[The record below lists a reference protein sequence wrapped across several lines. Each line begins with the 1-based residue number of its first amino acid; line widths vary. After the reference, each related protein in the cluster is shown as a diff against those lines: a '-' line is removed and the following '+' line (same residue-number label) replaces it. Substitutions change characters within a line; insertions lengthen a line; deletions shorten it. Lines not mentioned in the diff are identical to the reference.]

1 MEALSF
7 AHCSLDDEKAVAL
20 ADLCRLTKLK
30 TMDLAWNRSISADG
44 WRQLLSAL
52 PVAMEDLCFSGCS
65 LDDAKVAALA
75 PEFCRL
81 TNLKKVDFRLNR
93 SISADGWRRLL
104 SGLPVAVENLQF
116 QYCAL
121 DDERA
126 SALALQLSRFSKL
139 KIVNFYD
146 SPLSSASG
154 SSRC

>member
-75 PEFCRL
+75 CASRQLESHMICAL
-81 TNLKKVDFRLNR
+81 CTNLYE
-93 SISADGWRRLL
+93 
-104 SGLPVAVENLQF
+104 VA
-116 QYCAL
+116 
-121 DDERA
+121 
-126 SALALQLSRFSKL
+126 
-139 KIVNFYD
+139 
-146 SPLSSASG
+146 
-154 SSRC
+154 